1 MLSAL
6 SRNLV
11 PEGPA
16 VIGVAE
22 VENHR
27 VLTDLV
33 SQPAM
38 ANYKFVHYE
47 GSDRRGIDCALLY
60 DPQQFAVTWKDGV
73 QVEEK
78 DTRTYNKV
86 RLANILVKK
95 LKAKQPLS
103 KPELSESLKKNL
115 HDLK

>member
-1 MLSAL
+1 MYIISNKQMEDIISYIEA
-6 SRNLV
+6 
-11 PEGPA
+11 
-16 VIGVAE
+16 
-22 VENHR
+22 
-27 VLTDLV
+27 
-33 SQPAM
+33 
-38 ANYKFVHYE
+38 
-47 GSDRRGIDCALLY
+47 
-60 DPQQFAVTWKDGV
+60 WKDGV

-115 HDLK
+115 HDLKLVQCNHLYLQ

>member
-1 MLSAL
+1 MYIISNKQMEDII
-6 SRNLV
+6 SYI
-11 PEGPA
+11 E
-16 VIGVAE
+16 
-22 VENHR
+22 
-27 VLTDLV
+27 
-33 SQPAM
+33 
-38 ANYKFVHYE
+38 
-47 GSDRRGIDCALLY
+47 
-60 DPQQFAVTWKDGV
+60 TWKDGV

>member
-1 MLSAL
+1 MYIISNKQMEDIISYIEAW
-6 SRNLV
+6 R
-11 PEGPA
+11 
-16 VIGVAE
+16 
-22 VENHR
+22 
-27 VLTDLV
+27 
-33 SQPAM
+33 
-38 ANYKFVHYE
+38 
-47 GSDRRGIDCALLY
+47 
-60 DPQQFAVTWKDGV
+60 KDGV

-115 HDLK
+115 RDLK